1 MQPSSD
7 EALRRAHEPPAIRAR
22 LARTVKG
29 SIIGDAVLGGID
41 GCVTTLAV
49 IAGATGAGFSPLIAV
64 VLGLANLVADGFSMA
79 VSNFEA
85 IKARRDYVDAIRR
98 AEMEHIRKV
107 PEGEREELRQIFA
120 NKGFSG
126 ATLEAIVTTLS
137 RDPALWVDTM
147 MADEHKVHTSHDNPL
162 RSALATFAA
171 FFAVGSVP
179 LLPFIIFD
187 PDNKGLFAASA
198 GLGAVMFF
206 TIGSVKSLFLAKPW
220 LRSGFDTLLTGGAA
234 ATLAWLTGYVLRITF
249 NIGTA

>member
-1 MQPSSD
+1 MHPSSD
-7 EALRRAHEPPAIRAR
+7 DALRRTHEPPAIRAR
-22 LARTVKG
+22 LARTVKA
-29 SIIGDAVLGGID
+29 SILGDAVLGGID

-49 IAGATGAGFSPLIAV
+49 IAGATGAGFAPQIAV

-85 IKARRDYVDAIRR
+85 IKARRDYVNAIRGV
-98 AEMEHIRKV
+98 EYEHIRRI

-126 ATLEAIVTTLS
+126 TTLETIVATLS

-147 MADEHKVHTSHDNPL
+147 MADEHKVHTSHDDPL

-171 FFAVGSVP
+171 FVAVGTVP
-179 LLPFIIFD
+179 LLPFLVFD
-187 PDNKGLFAASA
+187 PADTGLFAVSA

-206 TIGSVKSLFLAKPW
+206 SIGSVKSLFLAKPW

-234 ATLAWLTGYVLRITF
+234 ATLAWLTGYLLRISF
-249 NIGTA
+249 DMGTA

>member
-1 MQPSSD
+1 MHQSSND
-7 EALRRAHEPPAIRAR
+7 ALQRAHEPAAVRAR
-22 LARTVKG
+22 LGRTVKG

-49 IAGATGAGFSPLIAV
+49 IAGTTGAGFPPLIAV

-85 IKARRDYVDAIRR
+85 IKARRDFVDAVRR
-98 AEMEHIRKV
+98 AEYEHIRRV

-120 NKGFSG
+120 SKGFSG
-126 ATLEAIVTTLS
+126 VTLETIVATLS

-147 MADEHKVHTSHDNPL
+147 MTEEHRVQTGYDDPL
-162 RSALATFAA
+162 RSALATFSA
-171 FFAVGSVP
+171 FLAVGAVP
-179 LLPFIIFD
+179 LLPFIAFD
-187 PDNKGLFAASA
+187 ANETELFPVSA
-198 GLGAVMFF
+198 GLGAAMFF

-234 ATLAWLTGYVLRITF
+234 ATLAWLTGYVLRISF
-249 NIGTA
+249 DIGAV